1 MKNRFNS
8 YNSIINSLI
17 EKTRASN
24 QAAFEELLELYEPL
38 LKSLVTRYCTSNGN
52 EQDAE
57 DLKQE
62 LILAFYNSILSYD
75 MEQQEVSFGLWAK
88 ICMNNALN
96 TQLRALKKR
105 KENQTVELTPDF
117 LESGIGLEV
126 KSPENELVERET
138 VRELKTRIEELLS
151 PFEMKVWR
159 LYVVGCTTR
168 EIAQTL
174 GKSEKSIDNAIFRMR
189 RKLAK
194 GLLPK

>member
-1 MKNRFNS
+1 MNDKLNS

-17 EKTRASN
+17 VKTRASN
-24 QAAFEELLELYEPL
+24 QAAFEELLELYDPL
-38 LKSLVTRYCTSNGN
+38 FRSLVTRYCTNN
-52 EQDAE
+52 DNAQDAE

-62 LILAFYNSILSYD
+62 LTIAFYNSILSYD
-75 MEQQEVSFGLWAK
+75 MEQSEVSFGLWAK

-105 KENQTVELTPDF
+105 NENPTVELMPEDVDHGVGGK
-117 LESGIGLEV
+117 E

-138 VRELKTRIEELLS
+138 VRELKTKIESVLS
-151 PFEMKVWR
+151 PFETKVWR

-174 GKSEKSIDNAIFRMR
+174 KKSEKSIDNAIFRMR
-189 RKLAK
+189 KKLAQS
-194 GLLPK
+194 LLAK

>member
-38 LKSLVTRYCTSNGN
+38 LKSLVTRYCTNNDN

-117 LESGIGLEV
+117 LESGIGLEE

-194 GLLPK
+194 SLLPK